1 MRSRA
6 LPAGFDMT
14 QALHSPFGAPTPT
27 GPTPSASPQ
36 TFASFAPS
44 VTGAGPLTLDTMR
57 RSSVYQPYMQHYAS
71 PTGVTPSLGGFAFT
85 PPQSATETLSP
96 GSAPGISSAF
106 SFQSNDTTR
115 RYPYG
120 LQTGGQTG
128 YSGHAAQVPRL
139 HTADRFTRPTGE
151 AVGSP
156 LRSSISYSG
165 LNAGS
170 VSQTQT
176 PGERSSSFSEQSSYT
191 HERARQ
197 TRAVTNSGLGGTGP
211 YGLGFSCE
219 LTRTL
224 RDCLRSEHH

>member
-1 MRSRA
+1 MMRSRA

-14 QALHSPFGAPTPT
+14 QALHSPVGAPTPT

-36 TFASFAPS
+36 TFASFAP
-44 VTGAGPLTLDTMR
+44 TGSGVGPLTLDTMR
-57 RSSVYQPYMQHYAS
+57 RSSLYQPYMQQFAS

-96 GSAPGISSAF
+96 GSAPGASSAF
-106 SFQSNDTTR
+106 SFHSNDTAR

-128 YSGHAAQVPRL
+128 YTGHAAQVPRL
-139 HTADRFTRPTGE
+139 HTADRFTRPAAE

-165 LNAGS
+165 LNGGS
-170 VSQTQT
+170 VSQT

-197 TRAVTNSGLGGTGP
+197 TRAVTNSGSGGTGP
-211 YGLGFSCE
+211 YGLGFSCK
-219 LTRTL
+219 LMRTL
-224 RDCLRSEHH
+224 RDCPRSKHY